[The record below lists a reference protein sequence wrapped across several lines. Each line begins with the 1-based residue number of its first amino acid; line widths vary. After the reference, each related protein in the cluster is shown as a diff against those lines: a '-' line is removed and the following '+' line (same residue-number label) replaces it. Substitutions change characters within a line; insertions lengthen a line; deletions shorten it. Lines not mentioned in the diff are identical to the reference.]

1 MQLWDTQPLH
11 PSTVIGHHTARIKS
25 VAFSPDGKQVVSAGD
40 DNVIALWDV
49 SSQKLITRIGLH
61 IAPVYAVAFA
71 PEGGRL
77 VAGGH
82 DHSVRLYTRHRS
94 LWGFRLD

>member
-1 MQLWDTQPLH
+1 
-11 PSTVIGHHTARIKS
+11 
-25 VAFSPDGKQVVSAGD
+25 VVSAGD

-61 IAPVYAVAFA
+61 IAPVYAIAFA

-77 VAGGH
+77 IAGGH

>member
-1 MQLWDTQPLH
+1 MCL
-11 PSTVIGHHTARIKS
+11 SMS

-40 DNVIALWDV
+40 DNVISLWDV
-49 SSQKLITRIGLH
+49 SSRKLITRIGLH
-61 IAPVYAVAFA
+61 TAPVYAVAFA

-82 DHSVRLYTRHRS
+82 DHSVGLYTRHRN